1 MKVNAKITKIVDKP
15 DSSLKA
21 FASVTLDGYFAV
33 HGIKVCEGENGLF
46 VSMPSTSYSN
56 SNGETK
62 YRDTFHPITKGARE
76 ALTQKV
82 LEKYETAIS
91 QSQDEGI
98 EIQDLP
104 EDEEEDESEELEE
117 PEPEMSM

>member
-1 MKVNAKITKIVDKP
+1 MKVNAKITKIIDKP
-15 DSSLKA
+15 DSSIKA

-33 HGIKVCEGENGLF
+33 HGIKVCDGEKGMF
-46 VSMPSTSYSN
+46 VSMPSTSYT

-76 ALTQKV
+76 ALNQEV
-82 LEKYETAIS
+82 LDKYEAAIS

-104 EDEEEDESEELEE
+104 EDEDEEECEDLEE
-117 PEPEMSM
+117 PEPEMAM

>member
-1 MKVNAKITKIVDKP
+1 MKVNAKITKIIDKP
-15 DSSLKA
+15 DSSIKA

-33 HGIKVCEGENGLF
+33 HGIKVCDSEKGLF
-46 VSMPSTSYSN
+46 VSMPSTSYT

-76 ALTQKV
+76 ALNQEV
-82 LEKYETAIS
+82 LDKYEAAIS

-104 EDEEEDESEELEE
+104 EDEDEEECEELDE
-117 PEPEMSM
+117 PEPEMTM

>member
-1 MKVNAKITKIVDKP
+1 MRVNAKITKIIDKP
-15 DSSLKA
+15 DSSIKA

-33 HGIKVCEGENGLF
+33 HGVKVCDGEKGLF
-46 VSMPSTSYSN
+46 VSMPSTSYT

-76 ALTQKV
+76 ALTQEV
-82 LEKYETAIS
+82 LDKYDAAIS
-91 QSQDEGI
+91 QTQDEGI
-98 EIQDLP
+98 EIQDLT
-104 EDEEEDESEELEE
+104 EDEEECEELDEPE

>member
-1 MKVNAKITKIVDKP
+1 MKVNAKITKLIDKP
-15 DSSLKA
+15 DSSIKA

-33 HGIKVCEGENGLF
+33 HGIKVCDSEKGLF
-46 VSMPSTSYSN
+46 VSMPSTSYT

-76 ALTQKV
+76 ALTQAV
-82 LEKYETAIS
+82 LDKYDEAIS

-98 EIQDLP
+98 EIEDIP
-104 EDEEEDESEELEE
+104 EDKDESEDLEE

>member
-1 MKVNAKITKIVDKP
+1 MRVNAKITKIIDKP
-15 DSSLKA
+15 DSSIKA

-33 HGIKVCEGENGLF
+33 HGVKVCDGEKGLF
-46 VSMPSTSYSN
+46 ISMPSSSYT

-76 ALTQKV
+76 ALTQAV
-82 LEKYETAIS
+82 LDKYDESLS
-91 QSQDEGI
+91 QTQDEGI
-98 EIQDLP
+98 EIQDIP
-104 EDEEEDESEELEE
+104 EDEEECEELDEPE